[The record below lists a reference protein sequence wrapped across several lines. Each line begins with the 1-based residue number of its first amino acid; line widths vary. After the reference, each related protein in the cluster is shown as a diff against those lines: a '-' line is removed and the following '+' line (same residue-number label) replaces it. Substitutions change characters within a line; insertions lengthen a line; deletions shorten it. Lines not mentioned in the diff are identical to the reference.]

1 MQSAIGIV
9 YLVGAG
15 PGDPELLT
23 LKAARL
29 LATTD
34 VVVYDRIVHRA
45 VLDHVRPH
53 ARLIYVGKEGG
64 GDSVSQAEIND
75 TLIAQARLG
84 RMVVRLK
91 GGDPFVFGR
100 GAEEALALEA
110 AGVVYEV
117 VPGVSSGI
125 GAPSAAAIPL
135 THRGVSRAVTPI
147 GPARAVGNA
156 RRRRRESSHF
166 GDFDRAGTHESSGW
180 LAGFFD
186 RYRLPMVS
194 SIISAGAVAA
204 IALMLR
210 RPDAPPANPVVT
222 DPSENVATKEAP
234 THQTVAGST
243 PSSPSQPGGGS
254 NMPHPA
260 AAPLRRSAPQVESLD
275 VGEGL
280 TGTVLA
286 LEDEDGGNTGVV
298 WITPSDTTDTL

>member
-1 MQSAIGIV
+1 MTRERERGVIADIDLMRAVDGELDRHSPRERALLAAVNAAVDRDSSVAAKAAALREIGELVRGRLELATDEQEARFDSMWAAIDEATTVGSHAAGRDEDAS
-9 YLVGAG
+9 LVG
-15 PGDPELLT
+15 
-23 LKAARL
+23 
-29 LATTD
+29 
-34 VVVYDRIVHRA
+34 I
-45 VLDHVRPH
+45 
-53 ARLIYVGKEGG
+53 
-64 GDSVSQAEIND
+64 
-75 TLIAQARLG
+75 
-84 RMVVRLK
+84 
-91 GGDPFVFGR
+91 
-100 GAEEALALEA
+100 
-110 AGVVYEV
+110 
-117 VPGVSSGI
+117 
-125 GAPSAAAIPL
+125 
-135 THRGVSRAVTPI
+135 GVSRAVTPI

>member
-64 GDSVSQAEIND
+64 GDSVSQAEIKD

-84 RMVVRLK
+84 SMVVRLK

-135 THRGVSRAVTPI
+135 THRGVSRAVTFATAATAGEADGVEYWQHLAGAPTLVLFMACSRLEYSTAQLI
-147 GPARAVGNA
+147 AAGAARDVPAAIV
-156 RRRRRESSHF
+156 E
-166 GDFDRAGTHESSGW
+166 AGTWEHQRVVEGTLATIAQLAHE
-180 LAGFFD
+180 AGVGSPAMLIVG
-186 RYRLPMVS
+186 RVVELRAQLPTLVQRV
-194 SIISAGAVAA
+194 ITAQDLRVA
-204 IALMLR
+204 R
-210 RPDAPPANPVVT
+210 VV
-222 DPSENVATKEAP
+222 
-234 THQTVAGST
+234 Q
-243 PSSPSQPGGGS
+243 
-254 NMPHPA
+254 
-260 AAPLRRSAPQVESLD
+260 
-275 VGEGL
+275 
-280 TGTVLA
+280 
-286 LEDEDGGNTGVV
+286 
-298 WITPSDTTDTL
+298 